1 MVKIQYINPRGKSQI
16 NVKYASSIKAKNKTF
31 PIMTHGDSQ
40 HETGYKSILDFV
52 LNLPDQYIA
61 TRVENQH
68 ESVGD
73 KK

>member
-31 PIMTHGDSQ
+31 PIEQSSIK
-40 HETGYKSILDFV
+40 HESGYKSILDFV

-68 ESVGD
+68 ESV
-73 KK
+73 